1 VGVVDFRAP
10 GYALDADEG
19 EHLVF
24 GDVTVL
30 VRASAATTGGAFTI
44 FEEGPPLLDT
54 PLHVHEHEDE
64 VFHVLEGEHVVQC
77 GEEEFHLGPGG
88 LVFLP
93 RGVPHAHRRVV
104 PRTGRL
110 LVLTSPAGF
119 EGFFYALAD
128 ADRAGTLGPGAYAAA
143 SERYGITWLGR
154 REAGD
159 EPAPG

>member
-1 VGVVDFRAP
+1 MESRPPA
-10 GYALDADEG
+10 YALDEDEG
-19 EHLVF
+19 ERLVF

-30 VRASAATTGGAFTI
+30 IRASAATTGGAFTI

-54 PLHVHEHEDE
+54 PLHVHSHEDE

-77 GEEEFHLGPGG
+77 GEKEFHVGPGG

-110 LVLTSPAGF
+110 LVFTSPAGF
-119 EGFFYALAD
+119 EGFLRALAE
-128 ADRAGTLGPGAYAAA
+128 ADTAGTLGPAAYAAA
-143 SERYGITWLGR
+143 SERYGITWL
-154 REAGD
+154 D
-159 EPAPG
+159 